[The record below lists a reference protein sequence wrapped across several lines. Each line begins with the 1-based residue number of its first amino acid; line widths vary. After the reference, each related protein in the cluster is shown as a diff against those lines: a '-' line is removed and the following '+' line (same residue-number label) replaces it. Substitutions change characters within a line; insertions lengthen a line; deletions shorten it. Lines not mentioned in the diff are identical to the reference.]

1 MDNDQSYMQDFMKV
15 FSTLERWGPGKEE
28 ESMLALA
35 HLAKTPEKILEIGC
49 GKGLTTIAL
58 ANATDAMIVAS
69 DNETGALQSLDSMLQ
84 QTGLKHR
91 VETVCASMKELPFPE
106 ESFDTIWAE
115 GCAYIMGFT
124 NALSAWKKFLTPS
137 GVLVVSDLVWFS
149 DDPGT
154 TSKSFFSGEYP
165 DMTTL
170 ENRLEQIKS
179 SGYRVRHHY
188 SLSEQAWKNYY
199 QPLKERALQL
209 QSSMPDSRAISDI
222 LNEVSLYEHY
232 LGDFGYQVFVLE
244 KH

>member
-15 FSTLERWGPGKEE
+15 FSTLERWGPGKED
-28 ESMLALA
+28 ESLKALSY
-35 HLAKTPEKILEIGC
+35 LTNSPKKLLEIGC

-58 ANATDAMIVAS
+58 AKATDAQIIAT
-69 DNETGALQSLDSMLQ
+69 DTETGALQSLACTLVDL
-84 QTGLKHR
+84 GLDNH
-91 VETVCASMKELPFPE
+91 VDTVCASMTELPFSK

-124 NALSAWKKFLTPS
+124 NALSNWKKFLSPS

-149 DDPGT
+149 DEPAT
-154 TSKSFFSGEYP
+154 TSKSFFAGEYP

-170 ENRLEQIKS
+170 EKRLEQINS

-188 SLSEQAWKNYY
+188 SLSEEAWKNYY

-209 QSSMPDSRAISDI
+209 KSSMPDSKAISDI
-222 LNEVSLYEHY
+222 LNEVSLYEQY
-232 LGDFGYQVFVLE
+232 LGEFGYQVFVLE
-244 KH
+244 NR